1 MNPSKYIMSIHN
13 YASTQPTMPTTPNKT
28 KAKTKTIQ
36 IPSLCIL
43 RVDVSIKNKY
53 ICKVFDNLFGNT
65 TNSLSESSKS
75 SSASSCVVKRLDRV
89 KKKDKI
95 TGTPFYVVFVH
106 FNPFAQL
113 CIQKKES
120 PPAFDINTFVD
131 KIKQGNK
138 IKIKCD
144 FLNTWIVCENNAVRL
159 RNTPNLKTKK
169 NKPSISD
176 YIKEHMN
183 ESVLV

>member
-1 MNPSKYIMSIHN
+1 M
-13 YASTQPTMPTTPNKT
+13 TTTPN
-28 KAKTKTIQ
+28 KTKTIQ

-65 TNSLSESSKS
+65 LSESSS
-75 SSASSCVVKRLDRV
+75 ASSASSCVVKRLDRV

-144 FLNTWIVCENNAVRL
+144 FFNTWIVCENNAFRL